1 MGQVGFITD
10 KLEIK
15 LLILYIAS
23 RLVGP
28 APFEMLQD
36 LSMCDEGVD
45 YFGFS
50 ECLADLVRTE
60 HLVVNDD
67 NRYAIT
73 EKGRLNCAACE
84 TMLPYSVRMQV
95 EKNIVTHNELIKRR
109 NLVSAKI
116 EQRDKCGY
124 SVTLSLSD
132 ELDSLM
138 KMELL
143 ITREDMAKE
152 LKRKFENNAEVLY
165 SKILSL
171 FYDDQSK
178 DTPHEA

>member
-50 ECLADLVRTE
+50 ECLADLLRTE
-60 HLVVNDD
+60 HLILDEDD
-67 NRYAIT
+67 RYVIT

-84 TMLPYSVRMQV
+84 TVLPYSVRMQV
-95 EKNIVTHNELIKRR
+95 EKNIVRHNELLKRR
-109 NLVSAKI
+109 NLIGARI
-116 EQRDKCGY
+116 EPRDEGGY
-124 SVTLSLSD
+124 TVTLSLSD

-138 KMELL
+138 QMELL

-152 LKRKFENNAEVLY
+152 LRRKFENNAEVLY

-171 FYDDQSK
+171 FFEDQGK
-178 DTPHEA
+178 DPQI

>member
-15 LLILYIAS
+15 LLILYIAT

-45 YFGFS
+45 YFAFS
-50 ECLADLVRTE
+50 ECLADLIRTE
-60 HLVVNDD
+60 HLMIDED
-67 NRYAIT
+67 NRYSIT

-95 EKNIVTHNELIKRR
+95 EKNIVSHNELIKRR
-109 NLVSAKI
+109 SLVGAKI
-116 EQRDKCGY
+116 EERPSGGY
-124 SVTLSLSD
+124 TVTLSLSD
-132 ELDSLM
+132 EHDPLM
-138 KMELL
+138 NMELL
-143 ITREDMAKE
+143 ITREDMAKQ
-152 LKRKFENNAEVLY
+152 LRRKFENNAEVLY

-171 FYDDQSK
+171 FFEEPSQ
-178 DTPHEA
+178 E

>member
-50 ECLADLVRTE
+50 ECLADLLRTE
-60 HLVVNDD
+60 HLLLDEDD
-67 NRYAIT
+67 RYVIT

-84 TMLPYSVRMQV
+84 TVLPYSVRMQV
-95 EKNIVTHNELIKRR
+95 EKNIVSHNELIKRR
-109 NLVSAKI
+109 NLIGAHV
-116 EQRDKCGY
+116 EPRDKGGY
-124 SVTLSLSD
+124 TVTLSLND
-132 ELDSLM
+132 DLDSLM

-143 ITREDMAKE
+143 ITREDMARE
-152 LKRKFENNAEVLY
+152 LRRKFENNAEVLY

-171 FYDDQSK
+171 FFEDQEK
-178 DTPHEA
+178 KPEV

>member
-15 LLILYIAS
+15 VLILYIAS

-28 APFEMLQD
+28 APFEVMQD

-45 YFGFS
+45 YFDFS

-60 HLVVNDD
+60 HLSLENDQ
-67 NRYAIT
+67 YTIT

-95 EKNIVTHNELIKRR
+95 ENNIVSHNELIKRR
-109 NLVSAKI
+109 NLVSAHI
-116 EQRDKCGY
+116 EQRAKGGY
-124 SVTLSLSD
+124 TVTLSLSD
-132 ELDSLM
+132 ELDQLM
-138 KMELL
+138 RMELMV
-143 ITREDMAKE
+143 TREDMAKE
-152 LKRKFENNAEVLY
+152 LQRKFRSNAEVLY

-171 FYDDQSK
+171 FYDEERKEPDKS
-178 DTPHEA
+178 

>member
-45 YFGFS
+45 YFDFS

-60 HLVVNDD
+60 HLVHDD
-67 NRYAIT
+67 DRYYTIT

-95 EKNIVTHNELIKRR
+95 EKNIVSHNELIKRR
-109 NLVSAKI
+109 NLVNSRI
-116 EQRDKCGY
+116 EQRPNGGY
-124 SVTLSLSD
+124 TVTLSLSD
-132 ELDSLM
+132 ELDQLM
-138 KMELL
+138 KMELM
-143 ITREDMAKE
+143 ITREDMAKD
-152 LKRKFENNAEVLY
+152 LQSKFQANAEVLY
-165 SKILSL
+165 SKILSI
-171 FYDDQSK
+171 FYEDEQK
-178 DTPHEA
+178 DSGNK

>member
-23 RLVGP
+23 RLVGA

-45 YFGFS
+45 YFAFS

-60 HLVVNDD
+60 HLAIDED
-67 NRYAIT
+67 SRDTIT

-95 EKNIVTHNELIKRR
+95 EKNIVSHNELIKRR
-109 NLVSAKI
+109 SLVGAKI
-116 EQRDKCGY
+116 EERGKGGY
-124 SVTLSLSD
+124 TVTLSLSD
-132 ELDSLM
+132 EHDPLM

-143 ITREDMAKE
+143 ITREDMAKQ
-152 LKRKFENNAEVLY
+152 LRRKFENNAEVLY

-171 FYDDQSK
+171 FFDDQQK
-178 DTPHEA
+178 E

>member
-50 ECLADLVRTE
+50 ECLADLLRTE
-60 HLVVNDD
+60 HLLLDEDD
-67 NRYAIT
+67 RYVIT

-84 TMLPYSVRMQV
+84 TVLPYSVRMQV
-95 EKNIVTHNELIKRR
+95 EKNIVSHNELIKRR
-109 NLVSAKI
+109 NLIGAHV
-116 EQRDKCGY
+116 EPRDKGGY
-124 SVTLSLSD
+124 TVTLSLND
-132 ELDSLM
+132 DLDSLM

-143 ITREDMAKE
+143 ITREDMARE
-152 LKRKFENNAEVLY
+152 LRRKFENNAEVLY

-171 FYDDQSK
+171 FFEDQEKKS
-178 DTPHEA
+178 EV

>member
-60 HLVVNDD
+60 HLILDEED
-67 NRYAIT
+67 RYVIT
-73 EKGRLNCAACE
+73 EKGRFNCAACE
-84 TMLPYSVRMQV
+84 TVLPYSVRMQV
-95 EKNIVTHNELIKRR
+95 EKNIVSHNELIKRR
-109 NLVSAKI
+109 NLVGARI
-116 EQRDKCGY
+116 EQRAKGGY
-124 SVTLSLSD
+124 TVTLSLSD

-138 KMELL
+138 QMELL
-143 ITREDMAKE
+143 ITREDMAKA
-152 LKRKFENNAEVLY
+152 LRRKFENNAEVLY

-171 FYDDQSK
+171 FFEDPSTD
-178 DTPHEA
+178 

>member
-28 APFEMLQD
+28 APFEVMQD

-45 YFGFS
+45 YFDFS
-50 ECLADLVRTE
+50 ECLADLIRTE
-60 HLVVNDD
+60 HLTIDSENH
-67 NRYAIT
+67 YTIT
-73 EKGRLNCAACE
+73 EKGRMNCAACE

-95 EKNIVTHNELIKRR
+95 EKNIVSHNEQIKRR
-109 NLVSAKI
+109 NLVGAHI
-116 EQRDKCGY
+116 EQRTKGGY
-124 SVTLSLSD
+124 TVTLSLSD
-132 ELDSLM
+132 ELDQLL
-138 KMELL
+138 KMELMV
-143 ITREDMAKE
+143 TREDMAKE
-152 LKRKFENNAEVLY
+152 LQRKFKANAEVLY

-171 FYDDQSK
+171 FYDDHSQN
-178 DTPHEA
+178 A

>member
-10 KLEIK
+10 NFEIK

-36 LSMCDEGVD
+36 LTMCDDGVD
-45 YFGFS
+45 YFAFS

-60 HLVVNDD
+60 HLTLDED
-67 NRYAIT
+67 NRYTIT

-95 EKNIVTHNELIKRR
+95 EKNIVSHNEVIKRR
-109 NLVSAKI
+109 SLVGARI
-116 EQRDKCGY
+116 EPRMKGGY
-124 SVTLSLSD
+124 TVTLSLSD
-132 ELDSLM
+132 ELDPLM

-143 ITREDMAKE
+143 ITREDMAKQ
-152 LKRKFENNAEVLY
+152 LRRKFENNAEVLY

-171 FYDDQSK
+171 FFDDQSK
-178 DTPHEA
+178 DN

>member
-50 ECLADLVRTE
+50 ECLADLLRTE
-60 HLVVNDD
+60 HLMLDEND
-67 NRYAIT
+67 RYVIT

-84 TMLPYSVRMQV
+84 TVLPYSVRMQV
-95 EKNIVTHNELIKRR
+95 EKNIVSHNELIKRR
-109 NLVSAKI
+109 NLIGAHI
-116 EQRDKCGY
+116 EPRDKGGY
-124 SVTLSLSD
+124 TVSVHSD
-132 ELDSLM
+132 
-138 KMELL
+138 
-143 ITREDMAKE
+143 RG
-152 LKRKFENNAEVLY
+152 AE
-165 SKILSL
+165 I
-171 FYDDQSK
+171 F
-178 DTPHEA
+178 

>member
-10 KLEIK
+10 KFEIK

-28 APFEMLQD
+28 APFEVMQD

-45 YFGFS
+45 YFDFS

-60 HLVVNDD
+60 HLTLDPE
-67 NRYAIT
+67 NRYSVT
-73 EKGRLNCAACE
+73 EKGRMNCAACE

-95 EKNIVTHNELIKRR
+95 EKNIVSHNEQIKRR
-109 NLVSAKI
+109 NLVSARMEERYKG
-116 EQRDKCGY
+116 GY
-124 SVTLSLSD
+124 TVTLTLSD
-132 ELDSLM
+132 ELDQLM
-138 KMELL
+138 KMELM

-152 LKRKFENNAEVLY
+152 LQRKFEANAEVLY

-171 FYDDQSK
+171 FYEDEKKNSDN
-178 DTPHEA
+178 T

>member
-50 ECLADLVRTE
+50 ECLADLLRTE
-60 HLVVNDD
+60 HLMLDEDD
-67 NRYAIT
+67 RYVIT

-84 TMLPYSVRMQV
+84 TVLPYSVRMQV
-95 EKNIVTHNELIKRR
+95 EKNIVSHNELIKRR
-109 NLVSAKI
+109 NLIGAHV
-116 EQRDKCGY
+116 EPRDKGGY
-124 SVTLSLSD
+124 TVTLSLSD
-132 ELDSLM
+132 DLDSLM
-138 KMELL
+138 RMELL

-152 LKRKFENNAEVLY
+152 LRRKFENNAEVLY

-171 FYDDQSK
+171 FFDDQENK
-178 DTPHEA
+178 PEV

>member
-50 ECLADLVRTE
+50 ECLADLLRTE
-60 HLVVNDD
+60 HLILDEDD
-67 NRYAIT
+67 RYVIT

-84 TMLPYSVRMQV
+84 TVLPYSVRMQV
-95 EKNIVTHNELIKRR
+95 EKNIVRHNELLKRR
-109 NLVSAKI
+109 NLIGARI
-116 EQRDKCGY
+116 EPRDKGGY
-124 SVTLSLSD
+124 TVTLSLSD

-138 KMELL
+138 QMELL

-152 LKRKFENNAEVLY
+152 LRRKFENNAEVLY

-171 FYDDQSK
+171 FFEDQGK
-178 DTPHEA
+178 DPQI

>member
-10 KLEIK
+10 NLEIK

-28 APFEMLQD
+28 APFEMMQD

-45 YFGFS
+45 YFAFS

-60 HLVVNDD
+60 HLTID
-67 NRYAIT
+67 NNLYTIT

-95 EKNIVTHNELIKRR
+95 EKNIVSHNELIKRR
-109 NLVSAKI
+109 SLIGAKI
-116 EQRDKCGY
+116 DQRAKGGY
-124 SVTLSLSD
+124 TVTLSLSD
-132 ELDSLM
+132 EHDPLM
-138 KMELL
+138 NMELL

-152 LKRKFENNAEVLY
+152 LQRKFENNAEVLY

-171 FYDDQSK
+171 FFEDQSMDK
-178 DTPHEA
+178 